1 MNKNLLIFLYLPLFV
16 IFFFFSGCSSKDE
29 KIEAKVTFLT
39 ESKDIKFTNKSE
51 ELQTLAFHST
61 VPWKILE
68 LDASWVEITPMNGDA
83 GNNELSIKLLKKNST
98 IKRQAIAILV
108 AGSTQE
114 SFYITFTPIKEDVAA
129 ENIVLLQKKEKVLK
143 GKSVQLT
150 AKVEPEETTDQ
161 IVWTSSNNDIASV
174 DPLGVV
180 TGVNIGKATITASAG
195 EVDDICE
202 IEVVEKYATGG
213 DGRTYTFEA
222 LSQIPSSNVTLE
234 EGSYVVNTDFEVS
247 EGDILKVQNKDL
259 IKLKDKVSI
268 TIKGK
273 ADFAPTDTA
282 TITRYDES
290 AVPKN
295 IYLTGAKGGG
305 TFKNISFVDVPIRL
319 FAQQSS
325 NFENCSFK
333 DISSK
338 NSAITIASPMLTTI
352 KQCFF
357 LNNSYPAISNDPK
370 LGSPIL
376 FENNYIYK
384 NSNTARNRPQIN
396 IGPGGDNGEVK
407 LINNTVI
414 GPGEETTC
422 GGIAISN
429 LLGVKGAN
437 KVLIEKNTVTD
448 CRYGITTTGPMYV
461 EYIKNTI
468 KNNRYDP
475 NPMTGGSG
483 ISISSQANG
492 QVAKLTGNFIS
503 GHLWGVTIIG
513 NIEKGTGPDVN
524 LGNLSEGKEY
534 NPGLNEFKDNGN
546 GGKLYDL
553 YNNSAKDVYAQG
565 NKWNVAVQDEMSI
578 EDVITHKK
586 DDSNL
591 GEVFFIPAGK

>member
-195 EVDDICE
+195 EVNDICE

-247 EGDILKVQNKDL
+247 EGDVLKVQNKDL

-305 TFKNISFVDVPIRL
+305 TFKNISFVDIPVKH
-319 FAQQSS
+319 FAEQPTDF
-325 NFENCSFK
+325 NNCSFK
-333 DISSK
+333 DIRSK
-338 NSAITIASPMLTTI
+338 ASAITIGGPRLTKI
-352 KQCFF
+352 EHCYFIE
-357 LNNSYPAISNDPK
+357 NDYPAISHNARM
-370 LGSPIL
+370 GSPL
-376 FENNYIYK
+376 YFVNNLLYK
-384 NSNTARNRPQIN
+384 NSRNARNRPQIN
-396 IGPGGDNGEVK
+396 IGPGGDNGVVEIKNNK
-407 LINNTVI
+407 LI
-414 GPGEETTC
+414 GPGEITTC

-429 LLGVKGAN
+429 LLGVQGSN
-437 KVLIEKNTVTD
+437 KVIIEKNEIRD
-448 CRYGITTTGPMYV
+448 CRYGIATIGSMDV
-461 EYIKNTI
+461 YILYNEIT
-468 KNNRYDP
+468 NNRFEE
-475 NPMTGGSG
+475 NPTIGGEA
-483 ISISSQANG
+483 ISLSSQTNG
-492 QVAKLTGNFIS
+492 QKAKLTGNKIT